1 MAKLISTQEI
11 ANHAHENDIWIVVNG
26 KVYDVTKF
34 ARDHPG
40 GAEII
45 YHFAGR
51 DASQKYNSA
60 HSPSLIKDIDDS
72 IVGSLDTTTITEEW
86 RGQNEPPKSTTTISK
101 SQVYQNPPLDDII
114 NLDDF
119 EAVAKNTFSPKSWAY
134 HSGAAND
141 CFTRDENRDFF
152 RRIWLRPAI
161 MRDVSRVKTQS
172 SLFGCKLDIPVFV
185 APVGAAKMSH
195 EEGELPLARG
205 AASSGIIHCISTM
218 ASYSLAEILDQTPT
232 QAFYQLYINR
242 DRSKTEALVRLAEK
256 TGKVKALFVTA
267 DLPVMSKREADE
279 RIKLD
284 EGTQWINVAKDNNNS
299 PTGKKKSAGLAKAN
313 SSFIDST
320 LNWDDLRWLRSISKL
335 PIVLKGV
342 QRAEDARLAMR
353 AGFDGIVI
361 SNHGGR
367 AADTTPPTILVLLEI
382 HRYCPE
388 VFGKMKV
395 LVDGGFRRGSDIVK
409 AICLGASAVGLG
421 RSFAYALNYGQ
432 DGVEHAVS
440 LIKEEIETATQ
451 LVGMTDLFHDASP
464 SYINTAGLD
473 HLLPSNYDVTIKDSM
488 RRSNKL

>member
-1 MAKLISTQEI
+1 M
-11 ANHAHENDIWIVVNG
+11 
-26 KVYDVTKF
+26 
-34 ARDHPG
+34 
-40 GAEII
+40 
-45 YHFAGR
+45 
-51 DASQKYNSA
+51 
-60 HSPSLIKDIDDS
+60 
-72 IVGSLDTTTITEEW
+72 DTTTITEKW
-86 RGQNEPPKSTTTISK
+86 HGQNETTKPTTTTSE
-101 SQVYQNPPLDDII
+101 SQVYHKPALDDII

-119 EAVAKNTFSPKSWAY
+119 EAVAKNTFNPKSWAY

-141 CFTRDENRDFF
+141 CFTRDENREFF

-161 MRDVSRVKTQS
+161 MRDVSRANTQS
-172 SLFGCKLDIPVFV
+172 TLFGCKLDIPVFI

-205 AASSGIIHCISTM
+205 AASSGIMHCISTM
-218 ASYSLAEILDQTPT
+218 ASYSLTEILDQTPS

-256 TGKVKALFVTA
+256 SGKVKALFVTA

-284 EGTQWINVAKDNNNS
+284 EGTQWINVAKDNDK
-299 PTGKKKSAGLAKAN
+299 PKGKKKSAGLAKAN
-313 SSFIDST
+313 SSFIDPT
-320 LNWDDLRWLRSISKL
+320 LNWDDLRWLRSISNL

-342 QRAEDARLAMR
+342 QRAEDARLANR

-388 VFGKMKV
+388 VFGRMKV

-421 RSFAYALNYGQ
+421 RSFAFALSYGQ

-440 LIKEEIETATQ
+440 CEY
-451 LVGMTDLFHDASP
+451 GMNLGNDRMLTS
-464 SYINTAGLD
+464 
-473 HLLPSNYDVTIKDSM
+473 KQ
-488 RRSNKL
+488 

>member
-1 MAKLISTQEI
+1 M
-11 ANHAHENDIWIVVNG
+11 
-26 KVYDVTKF
+26 
-34 ARDHPG
+34 
-40 GAEII
+40 
-45 YHFAGR
+45 
-51 DASQKYNSA
+51 
-60 HSPSLIKDIDDS
+60 IKDIDDS
-72 IVGSLDTTTITEEW
+72 IIGDLDTTTITEEW
-86 RGQNEPPKSTTTISK
+86 RAQNETPKSSTGTTPE
-101 SQVYQNPPLDDII
+101 SQVYQKPTLDDII

-119 EAVAKNTFSPKSWAY
+119 ESVAKNTFSPKSWAY

-161 MRDVSRVKTQS
+161 MRDVSRVNTQS
-172 SLFGCKLDIPVFV
+172 TLFGCKLDIPVFV

-195 EEGELPLARG
+195 EEGEMPLARG

-218 ASYSLAEILDQTPT
+218 SSYPLTEILDQTPS

-242 DRSKTEALVRLAEK
+242 DRSKTEALIRLAEK

-284 EGTQWINVAKDNNNS
+284 EGTQWINVAKDNK
-299 PTGKKKSAGLAKAN
+299 PTGEKKKSAGLAKAN

-320 LNWDDLRWLRSISKL
+320 LNWDDLRWLRNISKL

-421 RSFAYALNYGQ
+421 RPFAFALSYGQ

-440 LIKEEIETATQ
+440 CEYHMA
-451 LVGMTDLFHDASP
+451 
-464 SYINTAGLD
+464 
-473 HLLPSNYDVTIKDSM
+473 
-488 RRSNKL
+488 

>member
-1 MAKLISTQEI
+1 MTI
-11 ANHAHENDIWIVVNG
+11 
-26 KVYDVTKF
+26 KV
-34 ARDHPG
+34 
-40 GAEII
+40 I

-51 DASQKYNSA
+51 DASKKYNST
-60 HSPSLIKDIDDS
+60 HSPSLIKDIDDR
-72 IVGSLDTTTITEEW
+72 IIGDLDKATITEDW
-86 RGQNEPPKSTTTISK
+86 REPEEMSRPTT
-101 SQVYQNPPLDDII
+101 SQGYEKPSLDDII

-119 EAVAKNTFSPKSWAY
+119 ESVALKTFSPKSWAY

-141 CFTRDENRDFF
+141 CFTRDENRNFF
-152 RRIWLRPAI
+152 QRIWLRPAI
-161 MRDVSRVKTQS
+161 MRDVSTVNTRST
-172 SLFGCKLDIPVFV
+172 LFGCDLDIPVFI
-185 APVGAAKMSH
+185 APVGAAKMSY

-218 ASYSLAEILDQTPT
+218 ASYSLAEILDQTPS

-242 DRSKTEALVRLAEK
+242 DRSKTETLVRQAEK

-284 EGTQWINVAKDNNNS
+284 EGTQWINVAKDNK
-299 PTGKKKSAGLAKAN
+299 PTNGKGKKSAGLAKAN

-320 LNWDDLRWLRSISKL
+320 LNWNDLRWLRSISNL

-342 QRAEDARLAMR
+342 QRAEDARLALK

-367 AADTTPPTILVLLEI
+367 AADTTAPSILVLLEI

-388 VFGKMKV
+388 VFDKMKI

-409 AICLGASAVGLG
+409 AVCLGASAVGLG
-421 RSFAYALNYGQ
+421 RSFAFALNYGQ
-432 DGVEHAVS
+432 SGVEHAVS
-440 LIKEEIETATQ
+440 CEF
-451 LVGMTDLFHDASP
+451 GMIL
-464 SYINTAGLD
+464 
-473 HLLPSNYDVTIKDSM
+473 
-488 RRSNKL
+488 

>member
-1 MAKLISTQEI
+1 MIKEI
-11 ANHAHENDIWIVVNG
+11 EESCIGD
-26 KVYDVTKF
+26 
-34 ARDHPG
+34 
-40 GAEII
+40 
-45 YHFAGR
+45 
-51 DASQKYNSA
+51 
-60 HSPSLIKDIDDS
+60 
-72 IVGSLDTTTITEEW
+72 LDTATITEKW
-86 RGQNEPPKSTTTISK
+86 REQDETPKPATSEGYE
-101 SQVYQNPPLDDII
+101 QPALDDII

-119 EAVAKNTFSPKSWAY
+119 ESVAIKTFSPKSWAY

-141 CFTRDENRDFF
+141 CFTRDENREFF

-161 MRDVSRVKTQS
+161 MRDVSKVKTQS
-172 SLFGCKLDIPVFV
+172 TLFGCDLDIPVFI

-218 ASYSLAEILDQTPT
+218 ASYSLAEILDQTPS

-242 DRSKTEALVRLAEK
+242 DRSKTEALVQLAEK

-284 EGTQWINVAKDNNNS
+284 EGTQWINVAKDNK
-299 PTGKKKSAGLAKAN
+299 PTGKKSAGLAKAN

-320 LNWDDLRWLRSISKL
+320 LNWDDLRWLRRISNL

-342 QRAEDARLAMR
+342 QRAEDARLAMMV
-353 AGFDGIVI
+353 GFDGIVI

-367 AADTTPPTILVLLEI
+367 AADTTAPTILVLLEI
-382 HRYCPE
+382 HRHCPE
-388 VFGKMKV
+388 VFDHMKV

-421 RSFAYALNYGQ
+421 RSFAFALNYGQ
-432 DGVEHAVS
+432 DGLEHAVS
-440 LIKEEIETATQ
+440 RECDIIIEVNCELTAE
-451 LVGMTDLFHDASP
+451 
-464 SYINTAGLD
+464 
-473 HLLPSNYDVTIKDSM
+473 
-488 RRSNKL
+488 